1 MPNGGAKDIVMMN
14 ITTHSLKS
22 LFFTN
27 VSVTSLCHAF
37 PPGVFIIT
45 RTQFFSFFSCCT
57 GLPQANRD
65 KIFEGLTTEQ
75 GFYTSKDFL
84 PLVAKAS
91 KIGTNEREKKL
102 LMWNY
107 CILATRCR
115 PFTVILFSRVLL

>member
-45 RTQFFSFFSCCT
+45 HTQFFSFFHAAQVFHKQT
-57 GLPQANRD
+57 GTRYL
-65 KIFEGLTTEQ
+65 
-75 GFYTSKDFL
+75 
-84 PLVAKAS
+84 KA
-91 KIGTNEREKKL
+91 
-102 LMWNY
+102 
-107 CILATRCR
+107 
-115 PFTVILFSRVLL
+115 